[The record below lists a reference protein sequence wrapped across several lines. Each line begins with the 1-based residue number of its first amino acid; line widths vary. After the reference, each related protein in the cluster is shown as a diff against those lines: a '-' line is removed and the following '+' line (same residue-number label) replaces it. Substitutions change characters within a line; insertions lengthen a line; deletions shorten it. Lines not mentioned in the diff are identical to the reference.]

1 MRSSGCSCSSADSS
15 SSSTSSSSGCLAAAR
30 SWNDVCCD
38 FLASSF
44 FLFFSCFSFLFSLR
58 FSAFAAALAS
68 AFDKGRVSA
77 ASSFSSTTGS
87 GSDISSPSNSRFR
100 FSAFSSMTSLALLCD
115 AGSSF
120 ARLAACRSSRVCFF
134 PFFCHCVCRHYV
146 SIKRRPIRE
155 EVHTLVIL
163 SSFP

>member
-77 ASSFSSTTGS
+77 ASSFSSTT
-87 GSDISSPSNSRFR
+87 RFR